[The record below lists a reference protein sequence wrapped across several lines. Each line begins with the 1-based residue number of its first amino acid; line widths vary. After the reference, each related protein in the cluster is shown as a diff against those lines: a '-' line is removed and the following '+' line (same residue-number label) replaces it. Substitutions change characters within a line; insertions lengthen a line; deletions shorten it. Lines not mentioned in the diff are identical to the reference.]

1 MRLPIHGT
9 HRRGSLRAATWI
21 GVLVVVLVLLF
32 LVGLL
37 APTTHNRNPRLENRI
52 RCANKLKNLGLALQ
66 LFATDNE
73 GQFPWRVSIE
83 KGGSLEELAD
93 DSRIW
98 RHFQVMSNELSTPLI
113 LQCRSDTNIPGNGDL
128 RWMYGAPPTNDSKL
142 RQFSHNDHV
151 SYFLATGFPEK
162 DANRILAGDR
172 NLTRNGV
179 SVRGRIQT
187 ATHDRFGFTKPGHH
201 EGGGNL
207 LFTDGSVQQ
216 VSSSKAARV
225 FTAGLA
231 PIGTNPPPVLLI
243 P

>member
-1 MRLPIHGT
+1 MRLPIHGA
-9 HRRGSLRAATWI
+9 HRRSSLRAATWI

-32 LVGLL
+32 LVGLV
-37 APTTHNRNPRLENRI
+37 APTTSTRNSRLENRI
-52 RCANKLKNLGLALQ
+52 RCVHKLKNLGHALR

-73 GQFPWRVSIE
+73 DQFPWRVPIA

-93 DSRIW
+93 DTRIW
-98 RHFQVMSNELSTPLI
+98 RHFQAMSNELGTPMR
-113 LQCRSDTNIPGNGDL
+113 LQCRTDTNLSSYGNL
-128 RWMYGAPPTNDSKL
+128 RWMHDVPPTNDSKL

-151 SYFLATGFPEK
+151 SYFLATGFLEK

-172 NLTRNGV
+172 NLTRDGV

-187 ATHDRFGFTKPGHH
+187 ATNDRFGFTKPGNH

-216 VSSSKAARV
+216 VLSPKAARV

>member
-1 MRLPIHGT
+1 MTL
-9 HRRGSLRAATWI
+9 LE
-21 GVLVVVLVLLF
+21 VLAVLFVF
-32 LVGLL
+32 ILL
-37 APTTHNRNPRLENRI
+37 AGFLLSRLAVTKGGKGHTST
-52 RCANKLKNLGLALQ
+52 RCLNNLMNLGIALRI
-66 LFATDNE
+66 FATDNE
-73 GQFPWRVSIE
+73 GQFPWRVPIE

-93 DSRIW
+93 ESRIW
-98 RHFQVMSNELSTPLI
+98 RHFQAMSNELGTPMR
-113 LQCRSDTNIPGNGDL
+113 LQCRTDTNLSSHGNL
-128 RWMYGAPPTNDSKL
+128 RWMYDVPPTNDSKL
-142 RQFSHNDHV
+142 RQFSHNNHV
-151 SYFLATGFPEK
+151 SYFLTTGFPEK

-172 NLTRNGV
+172 NLTRDGV

-207 LFTDGSVQQ
+207 LFTDGSVQE

-231 PIGTNPPPVLLI
+231 PIGTNPPPALLI

>member
-9 HRRGSLRAATWI
+9 HRRSSLRAATWI

-32 LVGLL
+32 LVGLF
-37 APTTHNRNPRLENRI
+37 APTTHNRNPRLESRT
-52 RCANKLKNLGLALQ
+52 RCINNLYNLGIALRI
-66 LFATDNE
+66 FATDNE
-73 GQFPWRVSIE
+73 GQFPWRVPIE

-93 DSRIW
+93 ESRIW
-98 RHFQVMSNELSTPLI
+98 RHFQAMSNELSTPRL
-113 LQCRSDTNIPGNGDL
+113 LNCPSSAQPLATGFGPRSTN
-128 RWMYGAPPTNDSKL
+128 APSPQ
-142 RQFSHNDHV
+142 RQFSHNNNV

-162 DANRILAGDR
+162 DAKRILAGDR
-172 NLTRNGV
+172 NLTREGV

-187 ATHDRFGFTKPGHH
+187 ATNDRFGFTKPGHH
-201 EGGGNL
+201 EGDGNL
-207 LFTDGSVQQ
+207 LFTDGSVQK

-231 PIGTNPPPVLLI
+231 PIGTNPPPALLI

>member
-1 MRLPIHGT
+1 MRLPIHGA
-9 HRRGSLRAATWI
+9 HRRGSIRAATWI
-21 GVLVVVLVLLF
+21 EVLAVLFILL
-32 LVGLL
+32 LLAGLL
-37 APTTHNRNPRLENRI
+37 LAKLAPSKGHGDARI
-52 RCANKLKNLGLALQ
+52 LCVNNLKNLGLALRI
-66 LFATDNE
+66 FAIDNE
-73 GQFPWRVSIE
+73 DRFPWRVPIA

-98 RHFQVMSNELSTPLI
+98 RHFQVISNELNTPMI
-113 LQCRSDTNIPGNGDL
+113 LHCRTDTNIASKGYLPWTYPG
-128 RWMYGAPPTNDSKL
+128 PPTNDMKL

-172 NLTRNGV
+172 NLTRDGV

-187 ATHDRFGFTKPGHH
+187 AAKDRFGFTKPGHH

-207 LFTDGSVQQ
+207 LFTDGSVQE
-216 VSSSKAARV
+216 VSFSKAARV

-231 PIGTNPPPVLLI
+231 PIGTNPPPTLLI

>member
-1 MRLPIHGT
+1 MRLPIHGA
-9 HRRGSLRAATWI
+9 HRRGSIRAMTWI
-21 GVLVVVLVLLF
+21 EVLAVLFILL
-32 LVGLL
+32 LLAGLL
-37 APTTHNRNPRLENRI
+37 LAKLAPSKGHGDARI
-52 RCANKLKNLGLALQ
+52 LCVNNLKNLGFALRI
-66 LFATDNE
+66 FAIDNE
-73 GQFPWRVSIE
+73 DRFPWMVPIE

-93 DSRIW
+93 ASRIW
-98 RHFQVMSNELSTPLI
+98 RHFQVISNELSTTMI
-113 LQCRSDTNIPGNGDL
+113 LQCRTDTNIPRHGNLG
-128 RWMYGAPPTNDSKL
+128 WMFGVPSTNDSKL

-187 ATHDRFGFTKPGHH
+187 ATKDRFGFTKPGYH

-207 LFTDGSVQQ
+207 LFTDGSVQE
-216 VSSSKAARV
+216 VWFSKAARV
-225 FTAGLA
+225 FAAGLA